1 MDTDRPVLVIGA
13 SGIDIKGR
21 SLEPLQMGHL
31 HGGIVRS
38 TVGGVARNISEN
50 LARLEVP
57 TVLLSA
63 VGEDAYG
70 DLLLARTQAAG
81 VDTRYVLR
89 VPDRQTGSYLALVDE
104 SGHTAI
110 SLSDYGITS
119 AISPSYLQ
127 RHRALFAEA
136 SLLVIDASL
145 SSKTLASVFR
155 LAKRYSLPVCVDPTS
170 RALAAKL
177 VKYLPE
183 IYMASPDAQEAARLC
198 GEGCAVPHTS
208 EEAIEVAQRLVNAG
222 LQIAIVTLA
231 EAGLAYADSGGAGH
245 IPALRTPVV
254 DKTGVGDALT
264 AGVIFGLLNEMPLDE
279 AMRLGISAAS
289 LTLRT
294 RDTVAP
300 DLSLDRLY
308 DALVV

>member
-1 MDTDRPVLVIGA
+1 M
-13 SGIDIKGR
+13 
-21 SLEPLQMGHL
+21 
-31 HGGIVRS
+31 
-38 TVGGVARNISEN
+38 
-50 LARLEVP
+50 
-57 TVLLSA
+57 
-63 VGEDAYG
+63 
-70 DLLLARTQAAG
+70 
-81 VDTRYVLR
+81 
-89 VPDRQTGSYLALVDE
+89 
-104 SGHTAI
+104 
-110 SLSDYGITS
+110 
-119 AISPSYLQ
+119 
-127 RHRALFAEA
+127 
-136 SLLVIDASL
+136 
-145 SSKTLASVFR
+145 
-155 LAKRYSLPVCVDPTS
+155 
-170 RALAAKL
+170 
-177 VKYLPE
+177 
-183 IYMASPDAQEAARLC
+183 
-198 GEGCAVPHTS
+198 
-208 EEAIEVAQRLVNAG
+208 AQRLVNAG